1 MGRGLLNFG
10 LALAKDTHTHTHTHR
25 AELVNWRE
33 ELQTS
38 TLVLDM
44 GKKVEDMQRLPDDE
58 LFTNPVGRTLPYAPL
73 PTIDTPFGL
82 SIIYVYMYVCPLFV
96 FVRVCV
102 SACAR
107 SVVYLSI
114 TPSVSF

>member
-1 MGRGLLNFG
+1 MASRLP
-10 LALAKDTHTHTHTHR
+10 KTHTHIHIHTHTHR

-82 SIIYVYMYVCPLFV
+82 SIIYVYMYVCPLYV

-102 SACAR
+102 CACAR
-107 SVVYLSI
+107 AVWFICPLPLLS
-114 TPSVSF
+114 F